1 MRRQEKGP
9 GKYSQGVLAA
19 LLFSLALASAAAA
32 RDAGEAV
39 PVVATA
45 FGTPVPEG
53 ETTHAVVVI
62 SREEIERLN
71 VRFVPEVLRFVAE
84 INVVQSGGSGKLA
97 TVFLRGGSP
106 SETLV
111 MIDGVRVNGT
121 VTGEFDFS
129 GVHVED
135 IERIEIVK
143 GPLSSL
149 YGSAAMAGVIN
160 IITRKGR
167 GEFGMDLGYLYGERD
182 THGPALTLSG
192 GGESYGYRLSSTYFE
207 TRGRSQLRGGGER
220 DGYENASVSGTFG
233 MRLSAKSAVELTAR
247 RTEDR
252 SDLDQVHGGGS
263 DDPNF
268 LRKGEHYISALRGV
282 YRASDTWEQALLVS
296 TSEDEVDFTDPD
308 TAGNNASITTGM
320 DTVEWRHNFASPDGS
335 TAALGAEYREE
346 RGANRGVFDE
356 TAENRAVYFAT
367 RRKAGRL
374 TFSAGVRHDDHELA
388 GEETTYRVAATD
400 AVQEG
405 VRFWASYAT
414 GFRAP
419 DFNELFFQGPIGSGN
434 PGLRPEKT
442 KSWEVGA
449 EQDYTANSTITVAYF
464 EQDYDDLIEWVESPP
479 GQWRAVNVPDAEV
492 RGFEAKLDYR
502 AADYLAFLV
511 SYAYLDTED
520 KQTGGRLPKRPANRV
535 TVSGDYTMGG
545 LTLHADYLYVGKR
558 SDRGAGGKLLAY
570 NVVNLSGSYG
580 IAKNIEVF
588 ARAENVLDEDYEEAG
603 GFGRPGASVFGGLKV
618 TL

>member
-1 MRRQEKGP
+1 MRRKEKVC
-9 GKYSQGVLAA
+9 GKSLQGVLFA

-32 RDAGEAV
+32 QNAGEAV
-39 PVVATA
+39 PVVVTA
-45 FGTPVPEG
+45 FGTAVPEG
-53 ETTHAVVVI
+53 ETTHAVVVM
-62 SREEIERLN
+62 SREEIGRLN
-71 VRFVPEVLRFVAE
+71 VRFVPEVLRLVAE
-84 INVVQSGGSGKLA
+84 INVVQSGGRGKLA

-111 MIDGVRVNGT
+111 MIDGVRVNST
-121 VTGEFDFS
+121 ATGEFDFS

-167 GEFGMDLGYLYGERD
+167 RGFGMDLGYLYGERD

-192 GGESYGYRLSSTYFE
+192 GGESYGYRLTSTYFE
-207 TRGRSQLRGGGER
+207 TSGISQLRGGGER
-220 DGYENASVSGTFG
+220 DGYENTSVSGMFG
-233 MRLSAKSAVELTAR
+233 IRLSAKSAVEITAR
-247 RTEDR
+247 RTEDK
-252 SDLDQVHGGGS
+252 SDLDPLHTAGS

-268 LRKGEHYISALRGV
+268 LRKGEHYMSALRGV

-296 TSEDEVDFTDPD
+296 TSEDELDFTDPD
-308 TAGNNASITTGM
+308 TAGNNASITSGM
-320 DTVEWRHNFASPDGS
+320 DIVEWRHNFAAPDGS

-374 TFSAGVRHDDHELA
+374 TFSAGIRHDDHEFA
-388 GEETTYRVAATD
+388 GEKITYRVAATD

-419 DFNELFFQGPIGSGN
+419 DFNELFFQGPLGSGDT
-434 PGLRPEKT
+434 GLKPEKT

-479 GQWRAVNVPDAEV
+479 GQLKAVNVPDAEV
-492 RGFEAKLDYR
+492 KGFEAKIDYR
-502 AADYLAFLV
+502 ASDYLTFCA

-520 KQTGGRLPKRPANRV
+520 KQTGGRLSRRPADRV
-535 TVSGDYTMGG
+535 TVSGDYSLGG
-545 LTLHADYLYVGKR
+545 LALHADYLYVGKR
-558 SDRGAGGKLLAY
+558 SDRAAGKKLLAY

-580 IAKNIEVF
+580 IAKHIEVF

-603 GFGRPGASVFGGLKV
+603 GFGRPGASVFGGLNIKF
-618 TL
+618 